1 MTSHMTDLQKEELG
15 VSYLSISVDPER
27 DTPET
32 LAGYREKWKGEAGR
46 WTLAVGS
53 REDVLALA
61 NQAFK
66 LPAGREAS
74 TPDGLPE
81 LFHSQKFALLD
92 GQGRVRGYYDST
104 DDLSL
109 AQLRQGH
116 RAAGPDR

>member
-1 MTSHMTDLQKEELG
+1 M
-15 VSYLSISVDPER
+15 
-27 DTPET
+27 
-32 LAGYREKWKGEAGR
+32 
-46 WTLAVGS
+46 
-53 REDVLALA
+53 LALA

-66 LPAGREAS
+66 LPAGREVS

-109 AQLRQGH
+109 AQLRKDIA
-116 RAAGPDR
+116 RLVDRSGPAPVGGASR